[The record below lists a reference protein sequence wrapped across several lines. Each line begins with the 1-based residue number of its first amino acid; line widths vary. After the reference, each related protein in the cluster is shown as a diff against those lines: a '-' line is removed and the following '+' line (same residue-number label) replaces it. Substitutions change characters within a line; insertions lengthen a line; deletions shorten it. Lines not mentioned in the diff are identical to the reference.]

1 MEGRDPIDGANKL
14 SFHGKLLEN
23 SWTNFQQIRKEV
35 LLAGIFSSG
44 WAYLTG
50 MGAQPHIGSYRIFSQ
65 SMNNASERSP
75 LWARRLPFLTI
86 LYRYSPFHVAPLSH
100 SFASP
105 SLSLSLFLS
114 FFSSSKAALSFL
126 FVLPRSMLH
135 ALFVLRVSR
144 FYVSFHTSPPP

>member
-105 SLSLSLFLS
+105 SSPSLSP
-114 FFSSSKAALSFL
+114 FSSLAREYNTLASRVPKS
-126 FVLPRSMLH
+126 
-135 ALFVLRVSR
+135 LRN
-144 FYVSFHTSPPP
+144 